1 MECQEKYLKFMKN
14 SDILSKN
21 REEVIFLNE
30 QSDVYKRQVLGALC
44 MILSAALYRVVKKDK
59 KTA

>member
-1 MECQEKYLKFMKN
+1 MLYFSAVRL
-14 SDILSKN
+14 LA
-21 REEVIFLNE
+21 
-30 QSDVYKRQVLGALC
+30 VLGALC